1 MPRLH
6 VLRKCNKRS
15 KHMHGRTDHDGSKR
29 MTGRSE
35 GERMG
40 EGRREEGIGLREGEL
55 QGGGRRN

>member
-1 MPRLH
+1 
-6 VLRKCNKRS
+6 
-15 KHMHGRTDHDGSKR
+15 MHGRTDHDISKR